1 MKESENASYN
11 EEPDVWEYIE
21 NNPRIMGLPLSDDK
35 AIDIC
40 AALRDVYMTL
50 QENTEVGIELLSLLA
65 TVLVGAAE
73 GQGNEV
79 IEEVA
84 VIEAMRNFDHRLRGI
99 LDEGH

>member
-50 QENTEVGIELLSLLA
+50 Q
-65 TVLVGAAE
+65 
-73 GQGNEV
+73 
-79 IEEVA
+79 
-84 VIEAMRNFDHRLRGI
+84 
-99 LDEGH
+99 

>member
-40 AALRDVYMTL
+40 SALRDIYMTL
-50 QENTEVGIELLSLLA
+50 QENTEAGIELLSLLA